1 MNPRRR
7 QLAGFTLIEVLI
19 TVAVVSIGLLA
30 VAGLQAIAKKA
41 NYDALQRTAA
51 AALGQ
56 GIIERIRANPTQG
69 TAYAQYGSEIS
80 ELYPVSPTVC
90 NPAPNAQLPSP
101 AAAFCTPAQVAQANL
116 YAWSQELLGAAE
128 QVIASGATPADTNLG
143 GLQHAAGC
151 ISVNACGALKIYTVA
166 IVWRGLSPVAPPGS
180 DLTDPSSNSCGNDAL
195 QNQFYQPP
203 TGYSSMTMRRV
214 LVFQAAILD
223 PSVGTVPS
231 C

>member
-1 MNPRRR
+1 
-7 QLAGFTLIEVLI
+7 
-19 TVAVVSIGLLA
+19 

-56 GIIERIRANPTQG
+56 GIIERIRANPTQSA
-69 TAYAQYGSEIS
+69 AYTQYPEIS
-80 ELYPVSPTVC
+80 ELYPASATIC

-128 QVIASGATPADTNLG
+128 QVIASGSMPADTNLG

-151 ISVNACGALKIYTVA
+151 ITVNACGALKIYTVA
-166 IVWRGLSPVAPPGS
+166 IAWRGLSPVPMAGTDP
-180 DLTDPSSNSCGNDAL
+180 TDPSSNGCGTDTL
-195 QNQFYQPP
+195 QSQFYQPP
-203 TGYSSMTMRRV
+203 PTVSSSMTMRRV
-214 LVFQAAILD
+214 LVFQAAIID
-223 PSVGTVPS
+223 PSVGTAPS